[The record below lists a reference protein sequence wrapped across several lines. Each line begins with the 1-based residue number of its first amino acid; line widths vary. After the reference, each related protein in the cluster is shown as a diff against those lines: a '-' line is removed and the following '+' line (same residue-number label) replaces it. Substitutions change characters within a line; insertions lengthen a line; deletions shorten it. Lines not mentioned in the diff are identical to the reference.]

1 MLRLKDLHSSA
12 LLQIA
17 LRKFSRPVVAAA
29 GGGGL
34 QPGQLAGEQPGQLA
48 GEQDRPSRIDCGPKQ
63 IDAGKYKRN
72 FFVNQEQQQLEAP
85 SGSIDFR

>member
-1 MLRLKDLHSSA
+1 MLRLLDLHSPA

-17 LRKFSRPVVAAA
+17 LRKFSRPVVVAA

-34 QPGQLAGEQPGQLA
+34 QPGQLA

-72 FFVNQEQQQLEAP
+72 FFVNQEQQLEAP